1 MERRA
6 DGDPLRMEE
15 RVGHGAADDEAVDP
29 ADQVGEDREFGRDL
43 GATDDGDDRPL
54 GHPQR
59 LAERLQLGLHEAPRR
74 ARQALRNGGRGRMG
88 AMRGGECIVDVDIG
102 ERRESIGEGGIV
114 RLLARVEAQVLQQ
127 CDIAGRERS
136 HGGLRL
142 LTDAIGDKLHREAA
156 ECMRKRFGEGA
167 QRHRRH
173 GLALG
178 PAEVRGDDDPRAAL
192 CELAQGWRHPVD
204 PRGIAH
210 RAFAHRHIQVHPNED
225 ALTGDLDIVERS
237 ERRHAA

>member
-1 MERRA
+1 MRRRIRCQVGLVERRA

-88 AMRGGECIVDVDIG
+88 AMRGGE
-102 ERRESIGEGGIV
+102 RV
-114 RLLARVEAQVLQQ
+114 R
-127 CDIAGRERS
+127 
-136 HGGLRL
+136 
-142 LTDAIGDKLHREAA
+142 
-156 ECMRKRFGEGA
+156 
-167 QRHRRH
+167 
-173 GLALG
+173 
-178 PAEVRGDDDPRAAL
+178 
-192 CELAQGWRHPVD
+192 
-204 PRGIAH
+204 
-210 RAFAHRHIQVHPNED
+210 
-225 ALTGDLDIVERS
+225 
-237 ERRHAA
+237 